1 MISDKLRSTIEDAG
15 WRCNPIYNTDET
27 EVTGL
32 EIGMYSPA
40 GEDFWFT
47 VYGDTDKDILDEVQD
62 AAHSFDVEEHTMENY
77 GQIGAPGLR
86 ALLDDAEE
94 IKRSMNRLYKDINL
108 ISFY

>member
-15 WRCNPIYNTDET
+15 WRCTPIYNTDET

-32 EIGMYSPA
+32 EI
-40 GEDFWFT
+40 
-47 VYGDTDKDILDEVQD
+47 LDEVQD
-62 AAHSFDVEEHTMENY
+62 AAYSFDVEEHTMENY

-86 ALLDDAEE
+86 ALLDDAEK